1 MYQNVQLRIR
11 RDERS
16 TIFFFFFFAY
26 VINEWPLINVILPVI
41 LQCF

>member
-16 TIFFFFFFAY
+16 TIFFFFAY

>member
-16 TIFFFFFFAY
+16 TIFFFFFFRSLLM
-26 VINEWPLINVILPVI
+26 NGPL
-41 LQCF
+41 

>member
-16 TIFFFFFFAY
+16 TIFFFFFAY

>member
-16 TIFFFFFFAY
+16 TIFFSFFFAY